1 MRENSTRKIF
11 GSLKTLTPMATLRL
25 ACLNVVRSAIDRAG
39 LGIDSSLSRPPN
51 PIRAADLIRVE
62 MLLN

>member
-11 GSLKTLTPMATLRL
+11 GSLKTLTPMARL
-25 ACLNVVRSAIDRAG
+25 IPVCLNGVRSAIDRVV

-51 PIRAADLIRVE
+51 PTRAADLIRVE
-62 MLLN
+62 MILS